1 MKKSLKIVAALAFVS
16 FCFNASAQGT
26 KPMAKDGKM
35 DSKSEEKME
44 TKKMEMKEDKM
55 EAKSGRMNSGKMH
68 ASKMHSGKMSKS
80 KM

>member
-1 MKKSLKIVAALAFVS
+1 MKKSLKIVAALAFAS
-16 FCFNASAQGT
+16 FCFNANAQGT

-35 DSKSEEKME
+35 ASKSEEKME

-55 EAKSGRMNSGKMH
+55 EAKGGKMQP
-68 ASKMHSGKMSKS
+68 SKMHSGMHSGKMSKS

>member
-1 MKKSLKIVAALAFVS
+1 MKKSLKIVAALAFAG

-35 DSKSEEKME
+35 ESKSKEKME
-44 TKKMEMKEDKM
+44 TKKMEIKEEKM
-55 EAKSGRMNSGKMH
+55 DAKG
-68 ASKMHSGKMSKS
+68 SKMHDGKMQSGKMSKS